1 MYCIILNFFSEIKL
15 KFLHSFF
22 TNRSYFFQRYFRIAR
37 YAEGT
42 KTKESF
48 AALTGFDA
56 QLRETERQ
64 TQAQAEPNEDAL
76 QELDQSLHTL
86 FACVH
91 TQPAVQVRWFVPDAK
106 KSGGAYK
113 TAAGRVLQLD
123 RNRSLLVLDSGPV
136 IALGAIAE
144 LRFL

>member
-1 MYCIILNFFSEIKL
+1 MKDDYREL
-15 KFLHSFF
+15 LHLPHH
-22 TNRSYFFQRYFRIAR
+22 RSQTHAPMPRRDRAAQFAP
-37 YAEGT
+37 
-42 KTKESF
+42 F

-113 TAAGRVLQLD
+113 AAAGRVLQLD

-136 IALGAIAE
+136 IALSAIAE

>member
-1 MYCIILNFFSEIKL
+1 MKDDYRELL
-15 KFLHSFF
+15 QLPHH
-22 TNRSYFFQRYFRIAR
+22 RSQTHAPMPRRDRAAQFAP
-37 YAEGT
+37 
-42 KTKESF
+42 F

-113 TAAGRVLQLD
+113 AAAGRVLQLD
-123 RNRSLLVLDSGPV
+123 RNQSLLVLDSGPV

>member
-1 MYCIILNFFSEIKL
+1 MKDDYRELL
-15 KFLHSFF
+15 YLPHH
-22 TNRSYFFQRYFRIAR
+22 RSQTHAPMPRHDRAAQFAP
-37 YAEGT
+37 
-42 KTKESF
+42 F

-64 TQAQAEPNEDAL
+64 TQSQAEPNEDAL

-113 TAAGRVLQLD
+113 AAAGRVLQLD

-136 IALGAIAE
+136 IALSAIAE

>member
-1 MYCIILNFFSEIKL
+1 MKDDYREL
-15 KFLHSFF
+15 LHLPHH
-22 TNRSYFFQRYFRIAR
+22 RSQTHAPMPWRDRAAQFAP
-37 YAEGT
+37 
-42 KTKESF
+42 F

-123 RNRSLLVLDSGPV
+123 RNQSLLVLDSGPV

>member
-1 MYCIILNFFSEIKL
+1 MKDDYREL
-15 KFLHSFF
+15 LHLPHH
-22 TNRSYFFQRYFRIAR
+22 RSQTHAPMPRRDRAAQFAP
-37 YAEGT
+37 
-42 KTKESF
+42 F

-76 QELDQSLHTL
+76 QELNQSLHTL

-91 TQPAVQVRWFVPDAK
+91 TQPAVQVRWFLPDAK

-123 RNRSLLVLDSGPV
+123 RNQSLLVLDSGPV

>member
-1 MYCIILNFFSEIKL
+1 MKDDYREL
-15 KFLHSFF
+15 LHLPHH
-22 TNRSYFFQRYFRIAR
+22 RSQTHAPMPRRDRAAQFAP
-37 YAEGT
+37 
-42 KTKESF
+42 F

-64 TQAQAEPNEDAL
+64 TQSQAEPNEDAL

>member
-1 MYCIILNFFSEIKL
+1 MKDDYRELL
-15 KFLHSFF
+15 QLPHH
-22 TNRSYFFQRYFRIAR
+22 RSQTHAPMPRRDRAAQFAP
-37 YAEGT
+37 
-42 KTKESF
+42 F

-123 RNRSLLVLDSGPV
+123 RNQSLLVLDSGPV

>member
-1 MYCIILNFFSEIKL
+1 MKDNYREL
-15 KFLHSFF
+15 LHLPHH
-22 TNRSYFFQRYFRIAR
+22 RSQTHAPMPRRDRAAQFAP
-37 YAEGT
+37 
-42 KTKESF
+42 F

-123 RNRSLLVLDSGPV
+123 RNQSLLVLDSGPV

>member
-1 MYCIILNFFSEIKL
+1 MKDDYRELL
-15 KFLHSFF
+15 QLPHH
-22 TNRSYFFQRYFRIAR
+22 RSQTHAPMPRRDRAAQFAP
-37 YAEGT
+37 
-42 KTKESF
+42 F

-64 TQAQAEPNEDAL
+64 TQAQAEQNEDAL

-113 TAAGRVLQLD
+113 AAAGRVLQLD

>member
-1 MYCIILNFFSEIKL
+1 MKDDYREL
-15 KFLHSFF
+15 LHLPHH
-22 TNRSYFFQRYFRIAR
+22 RSQTHAPMPRRDRAAQFAP
-37 YAEGT
+37 
-42 KTKESF
+42 F

-113 TAAGRVLQLD
+113 AAAGRV
-123 RNRSLLVLDSGPV
+123 
-136 IALGAIAE
+136 
-144 LRFL
+144 

>member
-1 MYCIILNFFSEIKL
+1 MKDDYREL
-15 KFLHSFF
+15 LHLPHH
-22 TNRSYFFQRYFRIAR
+22 RSQTHAPMPRRDRAAQFAP
-37 YAEGT
+37 
-42 KTKESF
+42 F

-64 TQAQAEPNEDAL
+64 TQAQAEPNEDAR

-113 TAAGRVLQLD
+113 AAAGRVLQLD

>member
-1 MYCIILNFFSEIKL
+1 MKDNYREL
-15 KFLHSFF
+15 LHLPHH
-22 TNRSYFFQRYFRIAR
+22 RSQAHAPMPRRDRAAQFAP
-37 YAEGT
+37 
-42 KTKESF
+42 F

-123 RNRSLLVLDSGPV
+123 RNRSLLVLDRGPV

>member
-1 MYCIILNFFSEIKL
+1 MKDDYREL
-15 KFLHSFF
+15 LHLPHH
-22 TNRSYFFQRYFRIAR
+22 RSQTHAPMPRRDRAAQFAP
-37 YAEGT
+37 
-42 KTKESF
+42 F

-64 TQAQAEPNEDAL
+64 TQAQAKPNEDAL

-113 TAAGRVLQLD
+113 AAAGRVLQLD
-123 RNRSLLVLDSGPV
+123 RNQSLLVLDSGPV

-144 LRFL
+144 RRFL

>member
-1 MYCIILNFFSEIKL
+1 MKDDYREL
-15 KFLHSFF
+15 LHLPHH
-22 TNRSYFFQRYFRIAR
+22 RSQTHAPMPRRDRAAQFAP
-37 YAEGT
+37 
-42 KTKESF
+42 F

-113 TAAGRVLQLD
+113 AAAGRVLQLD
-123 RNRSLLVLDSGPV
+123 RNQSLLVLDSGPV

-144 LRFL
+144 LRVL

>member
-1 MYCIILNFFSEIKL
+1 MKDDYREL
-15 KFLHSFF
+15 LHLPHH
-22 TNRSYFFQRYFRIAR
+22 RSQTHAPMPRRDRAAQFAP
-37 YAEGT
+37 
-42 KTKESF
+42 F

-106 KSGGAYK
+106 KSGGAYT

-123 RNRSLLVLDSGPV
+123 RNQSLLVLDSGPV

>member
-1 MYCIILNFFSEIKL
+1 MKDDYREL
-15 KFLHSFF
+15 LHLPHH
-22 TNRSYFFQRYFRIAR
+22 RSQTHTPMPRRDRAAQFAP
-37 YAEGT
+37 
-42 KTKESF
+42 F

-113 TAAGRVLQLD
+113 AAAGRVLQLD

>member
-1 MYCIILNFFSEIKL
+1 MKDNYREL
-15 KFLHSFF
+15 LHLPHH
-22 TNRSYFFQRYFRIAR
+22 RSQTHAPMPRRDRAAQFAP
-37 YAEGT
+37 
-42 KTKESF
+42 F

-113 TAAGRVLQLD
+113 AAAGRVLQLD

>member
-1 MYCIILNFFSEIKL
+1 MKDDYREL
-15 KFLHSFF
+15 LHLPHH
-22 TNRSYFFQRYFRIAR
+22 RSQTHAPMPRRDRAAQFAP
-37 YAEGT
+37 
-42 KTKESF
+42 F

-64 TQAQAEPNEDAL
+64 TQSQAEPNEDAL

-113 TAAGRVLQLD
+113 AAAGRVLQLD

-136 IALGAIAE
+136 IALGAITE

>member
-1 MYCIILNFFSEIKL
+1 MKDDYREL
-15 KFLHSFF
+15 LHLPHH
-22 TNRSYFFQRYFRIAR
+22 RSQTHAPMPRRDRAAQFAP
-37 YAEGT
+37 
-42 KTKESF
+42 F
-48 AALTGFDA
+48 AALTGFNA

-123 RNRSLLVLDSGPV
+123 RNQSLLVLDSGPV

>member
-1 MYCIILNFFSEIKL
+1 MKDDYRELLHLPHHRSQTHAPMPRRDRAAQFSP
-15 KFLHSFF
+15 
-22 TNRSYFFQRYFRIAR
+22 
-37 YAEGT
+37 
-42 KTKESF
+42 F

-113 TAAGRVLQLD
+113 AAAGRVLQLD

>member
-1 MYCIILNFFSEIKL
+1 MKDDYREL
-15 KFLHSFF
+15 LHLPHH
-22 TNRSYFFQRYFRIAR
+22 RSQTHAPMPRRDRAAQFAP
-37 YAEGT
+37 
-42 KTKESF
+42 S

-91 TQPAVQVRWFVPDAK
+91 TQPAVQVRWFLPDAK

-123 RNRSLLVLDSGPV
+123 RNQSLLVLDSGPV

>member
-1 MYCIILNFFSEIKL
+1 MKDDYRDL
-15 KFLHSFF
+15 LHLPHH
-22 TNRSYFFQRYFRIAR
+22 RSQTHAPMPRRDRAAQFAP
-37 YAEGT
+37 
-42 KTKESF
+42 F

-113 TAAGRVLQLD
+113 AAAGRVLQLD
-123 RNRSLLVLDSGPV
+123 RNQSLLVLDSGPV

>member
-1 MYCIILNFFSEIKL
+1 MKDDYREL
-15 KFLHSFF
+15 LHLPHH
-22 TNRSYFFQRYFRIAR
+22 RSQTHASMPRRDRAAQFAP
-37 YAEGT
+37 
-42 KTKESF
+42 F

-113 TAAGRVLQLD
+113 AAAGRVLQLD

>member
-1 MYCIILNFFSEIKL
+1 MKDHYRDL
-15 KFLHSFF
+15 LHLPHH
-22 TNRSYFFQRYFRIAR
+22 RSPAHAPMPRQSRAAQFAP
-37 YAEGT
+37 
-42 KTKESF
+42 F

-113 TAAGRVLQLD
+113 AAAGRVLQLD

>member
-1 MYCIILNFFSEIKL
+1 MPRQSRAAQF
-15 KFLHSFF
+15 
-22 TNRSYFFQRYFRIAR
+22 AP
-37 YAEGT
+37 
-42 KTKESF
+42 F

-86 FACVH
+86 FSCVH

-113 TAAGRVLQLD
+113 AAAGRVLQLD

>member
-1 MYCIILNFFSEIKL
+1 MKDNYREL
-15 KFLHSFF
+15 LHLPHH
-22 TNRSYFFQRYFRIAR
+22 RSQTHAPMPRRDRAAQFAP
-37 YAEGT
+37 
-42 KTKESF
+42 F

>member
-1 MYCIILNFFSEIKL
+1 MKDDYRELL
-15 KFLHSFF
+15 QLPHH
-22 TNRSYFFQRYFRIAR
+22 RSQTHASMPRRDRAAQFAP
-37 YAEGT
+37 
-42 KTKESF
+42 F

>member
-1 MYCIILNFFSEIKL
+1 MKDDYRDL
-15 KFLHSFF
+15 LHLPHH
-22 TNRSYFFQRYFRIAR
+22 RSPAHAPMLRQSRAAQFAP
-37 YAEGT
+37 
-42 KTKESF
+42 F

-113 TAAGRVLQLD
+113 AAAGRVLQLD

>member
-1 MYCIILNFFSEIKL
+1 MKDDYRELL
-15 KFLHSFF
+15 QLPHH
-22 TNRSYFFQRYFRIAR
+22 RSQTHAPMPRRDRAAQFAP
-37 YAEGT
+37 
-42 KTKESF
+42 F

-64 TQAQAEPNEDAL
+64 TQSQAEPNEDAL

-123 RNRSLLVLDSGPV
+123 RNQSLLVLDSGPV

>member
-1 MYCIILNFFSEIKL
+1 MKDDYREL
-15 KFLHSFF
+15 LHLPHH
-22 TNRSYFFQRYFRIAR
+22 RSQTHAPMPRRDRAAQFAP
-37 YAEGT
+37 
-42 KTKESF
+42 F

-106 KSGGAYK
+106 KSDGAYK

-123 RNRSLLVLDSGPV
+123 RNQSLLVLDSGPV

>member
-1 MYCIILNFFSEIKL
+1 MKDDYREL
-15 KFLHSFF
+15 LHLPHH
-22 TNRSYFFQRYFRIAR
+22 RSQTHAPMPRRDRAAQFAP
-37 YAEGT
+37 
-42 KTKESF
+42 F

-64 TQAQAEPNEDAL
+64 TQAQAEQNEDAL

-86 FACVH
+86 FAFVH

-123 RNRSLLVLDSGPV
+123 RNQSLLVLDSGPV

>member
-1 MYCIILNFFSEIKL
+1 MKDDYREL
-15 KFLHSFF
+15 LHLPHH
-22 TNRSYFFQRYFRIAR
+22 RSQTHAPMPRRDRAAQFAP
-37 YAEGT
+37 
-42 KTKESF
+42 F

-91 TQPAVQVRWFVPDAK
+91 TQPAVQVRWFLPDAK

-123 RNRSLLVLDSGPV
+123 RNQSLLVLDSGPV

>member
-1 MYCIILNFFSEIKL
+1 MKDDYREL
-15 KFLHSFF
+15 LHLPHH
-22 TNRSYFFQRYFRIAR
+22 RSQTHAPMPRRDRAAQFAP
-37 YAEGT
+37 
-42 KTKESF
+42 F

-91 TQPAVQVRWFVPDAK
+91 TQPAVQVLWFVPDAK

>member
-1 MYCIILNFFSEIKL
+1 MKDDYREL
-15 KFLHSFF
+15 LHLPHH
-22 TNRSYFFQRYFRIAR
+22 RSQTHAPMPRRDRAAQFAP
-37 YAEGT
+37 
-42 KTKESF
+42 F
-48 AALTGFDA
+48 AALTGFVA

-113 TAAGRVLQLD
+113 AAAGRVLQLD
-123 RNRSLLVLDSGPV
+123 RNQSLLVLDSGPV

>member
-1 MYCIILNFFSEIKL
+1 MKDNYREL
-15 KFLHSFF
+15 LHLPHH
-22 TNRSYFFQRYFRIAR
+22 RSQAHAPMPRRDRAAQFAP
-37 YAEGT
+37 
-42 KTKESF
+42 F

-64 TQAQAEPNEDAL
+64 TQAQPEPNEDAL

>member
-1 MYCIILNFFSEIKL
+1 MKDDYRELLQLPHHRSQT
-15 KFLHSFF
+15 HSPMPRRDRAAQF
-22 TNRSYFFQRYFRIAR
+22 AP
-37 YAEGT
+37 
-42 KTKESF
+42 F

-113 TAAGRVLQLD
+113 AAAGRVLQLD

>member
-1 MYCIILNFFSEIKL
+1 MKDDYRELL
-15 KFLHSFF
+15 QLPHH
-22 TNRSYFFQRYFRIAR
+22 RSQTHAPMPRRDRAAQFAP
-37 YAEGT
+37 
-42 KTKESF
+42 F

-64 TQAQAEPNEDAL
+64 TQAQAEQNEDAL

-123 RNRSLLVLDSGPV
+123 RNQSLLVLDSGPV

>member
-1 MYCIILNFFSEIKL
+1 MKDDYREL
-15 KFLHSFF
+15 LHLPHH
-22 TNRSYFFQRYFRIAR
+22 RSQTHAPMPRRDRAAQFAP
-37 YAEGT
+37 
-42 KTKESF
+42 F

-64 TQAQAEPNEDAL
+64 TQSQAEPNEDAL

-113 TAAGRVLQLD
+113 AAAGRVLQLD

-136 IALGAIAE
+136 IALSAIAE

>member
-1 MYCIILNFFSEIKL
+1 MKDDYREL
-15 KFLHSFF
+15 LHLPHH
-22 TNRSYFFQRYFRIAR
+22 RSQTHAPMPRRDRAAQFAP
-37 YAEGT
+37 
-42 KTKESF
+42 F

-123 RNRSLLVLDSGPV
+123 RNQSLLVLDSGPV